1 MKILFV
7 GAYVPYPLTS
17 GGRIRSYY
25 LLRELAAQHEVHL
38 LAFSHERVS
47 ESCVTALSEIC
58 RSMRTI
64 PAPVRLDG
72 PVHRIRRFLQNPED
86 ILIGRSSPDMVRELH
101 AALERESFDLII
113 LDDMGAEEYVRD
125 LAGQPVLL
133 SKHNCEW
140 RLLRQQARYKVNRPW
155 AWGLNRLEALATCR
169 YESWIASSVHRVIVV
184 SEPDKT
190 ALLECAPDAR
200 IDVVPNGV
208 SVADYDPTK
217 PSSGRGLLFVG
228 ALFWYPNVDAVFW
241 FCRAVW
247 PHIRRVAPD
256 ACFDL
261 VGSGLSVAL
270 QALDGQP
277 GIQVIPNAP
286 DVRPHLARS
295 AVFVAPLRIG
305 SGTRLK
311 ILEALAAGRAVVATS
326 VGAEG
331 LDLWPEREFLLA
343 DNPVD
348 FAGACVQLLD
358 DRAMRERLARAGR
371 QAAEIRYDWPIVLA
385 GLNRICV
392 EVSEG
397 TAKR

>member
-7 GAYVPYPLTS
+7 GAYVPYPLIS

-25 LLRELAAQHEVHL
+25 LLRELATRHEVHL
-38 LAFSHERVS
+38 LAFSHEPVS
-47 ESCVTALSEIC
+47 LSCATVLSEIC

-64 PAPVRLDG
+64 PAPVRLNG
-72 PVHRIRRFLQNPED
+72 PAHRVRRLLQNPED
-86 ILIGRSSPDMVRELH
+86 ILIGRSSPDMVREFH
-101 AALERESFDLII
+101 CALERGPFDLII
-113 LDDMGAEEYVRD
+113 LDDMGTEEYVRN
-125 LAGQPVLL
+125 LAGRPVLL

-155 AWGLNRLEALATCR
+155 AWGLNRLETLVTR
-169 YESWIASSVHRVIVV
+169 SHEGRVASSVCRVIIA
-184 SEPDKT
+184 SEPDKKV
-190 ALLECAPDAR
+190 LLECAPDAR

-208 SVADYDPTK
+208 NVADYDPTK
-217 PSSGRGLLFVG
+217 PSPGRGLLFVG

-241 FCRAVW
+241 FYRMVW
-247 PHIRRVAPD
+247 PRIRQAAPD
-256 ACFDL
+256 VCFDL

-326 VGAEG
+326 VGVEG
-331 LDLWPEREFLLA
+331 LDLRPEREFLLA

-348 FAGACVQLLD
+348 FAAACVQLLD
-358 DRAMRERLARAGR
+358 DLAMRDRLARAGR
-371 QAAEIRYDWPIVLA
+371 QAAEIRYDWQIVLA
-385 GLNRICV
+385 NLNRICV
-392 EVSEG
+392 EASEG